1 MNEQR
6 VVNAKVVGNKGNIWN
21 KILLAIVLVC
31 VGAAGMYAVMKLNPG
46 TTVVNKLEKE
56 VTVNENGI
64 ADAVEKV
71 YNSVVVIENY
81 RSNKLQATG
90 TGFIFKKDGNKYY
103 VMTNYHVIENSSKVK
118 IVLTDDTNTE
128 VEVVGGDK
136 YADIAVLSFTSSS
149 DLTVAEIGSS
159 TDGRDRKSVV

>member
-136 YADIAVLSFTSSS
+136 YADIAVLS
-149 DLTVAEIGSS
+149 LLHQVI
-159 TDGRDRKSVV
+159 

>member
-71 YNSVVVIENY
+71 YNSVVVVENY

-90 TGFIFKKDGNKYY
+90 TGFIFKKDGNKYHQFIY
-103 VMTNYHVIENSSKVK
+103 NYPSIWIYFLFSISFLGSFLGTTNFKVPF
-118 IVLTDDTNTE
+118 LNE
-128 VEVVGGDK
+128 
-136 YADIAVLSFTSSS
+136 ALTSSAS
-149 DLTVAEIGSS
+149 ISS
-159 TDGRDRKSVV
+159 PT